1 MKTDIFA
8 LPIESFNEVAALELV
23 IAPNKALNTAVPVLT
38 ELTEDAAQ
46 LVKRMAKTMYLHGG
60 VGLAGN
66 QVVVDSPIRAVVF
79 DPLLKK
85 VNGAPLADPHVIFNP
100 EIVQA
105 SEEGE
110 VEEGCLSFP
119 SVFLKKKRAGRV
131 VVRGRDINWEER
143 EIEAYGLTATILQ
156 HEIDHLN
163 GTTMVDGLSVLKRT
177 NIMRKVKKALKS

>member
-8 LPIESFNEVAALELV
+8 LSVQSLGEVAALELI
-23 IAPNKALNTAVPVLT
+23 IAPNKALTTPVP
-38 ELTEDAAQ
+38 ELSEINENV
-46 LVKRMAKTMYLHGG
+46 VKLAERMAKTMYVHGG

-85 VNGAPLADPHVIFNP
+85 VNQTPIADPHVIFNP
-100 EIVQA
+100 VIVEA
-105 SEEGE
+105 SEDGE

-131 VVRGRDINWEER
+131 IVRGRDVNWVER
-143 EIEAYGLTATILQ
+143 EIEARGLTAVILQ

-163 GTTMVDGLSVLKRT
+163 GKTMIDDLSILKKNSVL
-177 NIMRKVKKALKS
+177 RKVKKALKS

>member
-1 MKTDIFA
+1 MKTDLFA
-8 LPIESFNEVAALELV
+8 LSIQSFEDVKTLELV
-23 IAPNKALNTAVPVLT
+23 LAPNKALSTAVP
-38 ELTEDAAQ
+38 ELTEINEDVIQ
-46 LVKRMAKTMYLHGG
+46 LARQMAKTMYVNGG

-66 QVVVDSPIRAVVF
+66 QVKVEQPIRAVVF

-85 VNGAPLADPHVIFNP
+85 ANGAPLADPHVIFNP
-100 EIVQA
+100 VLIEA
-105 SEEGE
+105 AEHGE

-131 VVRGRDINWEER
+131 IVRGRDVNWEEH

-163 GTTMVDGLSVLKRT
+163 GKTMIDDLSTLKKT
-177 NIMRKVKKALKS
+177 GALRKVKKAAKS

>member
-8 LPIESFNEVAALELV
+8 LSVQSLGDAVALELV
-23 IAPNKALNTAVPVLT
+23 IAPNKALTTSVP
-38 ELTEDAAQ
+38 ELSEINEDV
-46 LVKRMAKTMYLHGG
+46 VKLAERMAKTMYVHGG

-66 QVVVDSPIRAVVF
+66 QVAVDSPIRAVVF

-85 VNGAPLADPHVIFNP
+85 VNGAPIADPHVIFNP
-100 EIVQA
+100 VIVEA
-105 SEEGE
+105 SEDGE

-131 VVRGRDINWEER
+131 IVRGHDVNWVEH

-163 GTTMVDGLSVLKRT
+163 GKTMIDDLSVLKK
-177 NIMRKVKKALKS
+177 NSVMRKVKKNLKS